1 MSALGIYGMSG
12 GFKGASGGLPK
23 DFKRYAEGGL
33 AYAEGGDIKTMS
45 TEQLQALLDSPSLS
59 PMEVALIEK
68 QLMIRRRMEMNPETD
83 QIMAPTMRSGI
94 GSIATGDMVPEQM
107 AGGGIVAFAKG
118 GEPSGVDAIKKASEG
133 RQSYREQLERESM
146 DYMNRLKAEDPF
158 KESRGQEESI
168 RAQIAES
175 KRMAPY
181 EALTMAGLRTMAGTS
196 QYPLVNVGLGG
207 EEGVKTLSRTKREEA
222 DLQKQ
227 LLQQS
232 VEREKSK
239 FARESQLQ
247 SARQTAIGQI
257 YNKEIAEDAA
267 RAARAAAGAG
277 KEDRNIQRA
286 AALINS
292 DPVIKSLNKQLEN
305 SGYQPGSPEYN
316 YFEQRIVERQNQI
329 YNTVGVTVPEIKPSA
344 LTFPKPEE
352 KPGFFARML
361 GGSKP
366 AASQNKVVP
375 FNQLPN

>member
-59 PMEVALIEK
+59 PMEVAIIEK
-68 QLMIRRRMEMNPETD
+68 QLMLRRRMEMNPETD
-83 QIMAPTMRSGI
+83 QIMAPAMRAGI

-107 AGGGIVAFAKG
+107 AGGGIVAFQEG
-118 GEPSGVDAIKKASEG
+118 GKSGVDAIKKAAKPGEDYSKF
-133 RQSYREQLERESM
+133 LEREIMESM
-146 DYMNRLKAEDPF
+146 KRLKTEDPF
-158 KESRGQEESI
+158 KESRAQDEQI

-175 KRMAPY
+175 KRLSPY

-196 QYPLVNVGLGG
+196 QYPLVNLGLGG

-227 LLQQS
+227 LLQQAG
-232 VEREKSK
+232 EREKTK
-239 FARESQLQ
+239 FARESQLLGAQ
-247 SARQTAIGQI
+247 QTSLGQM
-257 YNKEIAEDAA
+257 YNKQAALASAEAA
-267 RAARAAAGAG
+267 RAMAGAG

-286 AALINS
+286 ATLINS

-329 YNTVGVTVPEIKPSA
+329 YNTVGVTVPEVKPST

-352 KPGFFARML
+352 KPGIFDRIF